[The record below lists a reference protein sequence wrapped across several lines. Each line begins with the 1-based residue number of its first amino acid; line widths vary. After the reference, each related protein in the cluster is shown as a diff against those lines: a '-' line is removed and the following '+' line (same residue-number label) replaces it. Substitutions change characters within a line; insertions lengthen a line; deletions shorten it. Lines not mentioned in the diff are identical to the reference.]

1 MNDEVFLSETLVI
14 NGEEYIKKSAIEKL
28 YVKKYNSESV
38 FAYSPEGYPFVIIRS
53 YDAGCFCG
61 YLKFQDDATR
71 KVTLL
76 NSVRMHQWFGA
87 SLSQLS
93 QEGTPDAEKC
103 RFAMPEIE
111 KDVFNVIEKTPCTEK
126 ARLNLLSV
134 PSWKI

>member
-1 MNDEVFLSETLVI
+1 MDNEIFLTEVFVI

-28 YVKKYNSESV
+28 YVKKYNNESV

-61 YLKFQDDATR
+61 YLKFQDDLTR

-76 NSVRMHQWFGA
+76 NSIRMHKWFGA

-93 QEGTPDAEKC
+93 QEGTPDPSNC

-111 KDVFNVIEKTPCTEK
+111 KDIFNVIEKTPCKEI
-126 ARLNLLSV
+126 ARKSLEGV
-134 PSWKI
+134 PTWRM